1 MQFKSNH
8 ILLGF
13 STFLFAYSLN
23 NTIDLWY
30 AILLGSAVL
39 VYYTFPRASLIMW
52 VYLFFGL
59 CLVLTF
65 TWTASNVLVFPLL
78 MAIIL
83 TITYPWFREIP
94 WAKTPIIA
102 SSWTMFMLSSMSTP
116 EEINLVSCL
125 VLLLL
130 FGVLA
135 TASDVKDSEFDS
147 IRLKTLPQVLPWFVL
162 RWVIFGIICLIL
174 GLTLFFLPN
183 WLLGAIF
190 FGAFS
195 SFVLLRNW
203 KIPRI
208 FDLDPGLLLFALG
221 NLLYFR

>member
-83 TITYPWFREIP
+83 TTTYPWFREIP

-102 SSWTMFMLSSMSTP
+102 SSLTPFLFSPMSSSAALVCVALGYIRYYLFNSW
-116 EEINLVSCL
+116 INFV
-125 VLLLL
+125 
-130 FGVLA
+130 FPAKLA
-135 TASDVKDSEFDS
+135 
-147 IRLKTLPQVLPWFVL
+147 IRSYFFWCF
-162 RWVIFGIICLIL
+162 
-174 GLTLFFLPN
+174 FFLC
-183 WLLGAIF
+183 
-190 FGAFS
+190 
-195 SFVLLRNW
+195 
-203 KIPRI
+203 
-208 FDLDPGLLLFALG
+208 FAKKLEDTKD
-221 NLLYFR
+221 F